1 MDENKNNY
9 VFGLDIGTR
18 SLVGTVGY
26 LADKT
31 FNVVAMAV
39 KEHETRA
46 MLDGQ
51 IHDIETV
58 GNSIRSLKEELEK
71 KTGIELTD
79 VCIAA
84 AGRVLRT
91 VTVHVESSLQR
102 EARVSGEDVYT
113 LDMLAV
119 EKAHNMVNSSKTREH
134 FFCVGYSAV
143 KYYLDDN
150 ELSNIE
156 EHKGKKMGVDMLA
169 TFLPED
175 VVDGLYSAVEIAGLK
190 VLNLTLEPIAAIN
203 VAIPENFRMLNI
215 AMVDVGA
222 GTSDISIT
230 RDGSIV
236 AYGMIPQAGDELT
249 EVISKEYLVD
259 FATADRIKIEASK
272 KKVIQFKDIMG
283 IKQKVTKSDI
293 EKLTE
298 PVVKKIT
305 KEIADKIIELNGG
318 KSVSAVFVVGGGGR
332 IHGFTTSLAEYLSI
346 SKERVA
352 VRGEEVLH
360 DVKFRDDVTITKD
373 SLIVTPIGICVSY
386 YLQTNNFIFV
396 NFNGKRIKMYNNN
409 RLNVVS
415 VALMAGFPN
424 SSLFPKRGKELV
436 YYVDGQKRMLRGETG
451 DSCVITINGKPA
463 DINSEV
469 AANDKIVIKESTSG
483 KDAELTLAKLP
494 EIKGT
499 INIVINGKEVPCPKL
514 VTVNGEL
521 KSEYYSIQNNDK
533 IEFLK
538 SYSLKQLMEYADLNP
553 KMNTV
558 KVNNEEASEYT
569 TIYENFTVTFES
581 MTDEENGDE
590 Y

>member
-71 KTGIELTD
+71 KIGVELTD

-134 FFCVGYSAV
+134 FFCVGYSPV

-150 ELSNIE
+150 ELINIT

-259 FATADRIKIEASK
+259 FATADKIKIEASK

-332 IHGFTTSLAEYLSI
+332 IHGFTDSLAEYLSI

-360 DVKFRDDVTITKD
+360 DVRFKDDVTITKD
-373 SLIVTPIGICVSY
+373 SLIVTPIGICISY

-436 YYVDGQKRMLRGETG
+436 YYVDGQKRMLRGEIG
-451 DSCVITINGKPA
+451 DSCVITLNGKTA

-469 AANDKIVIKESTSG
+469 SANDKIVIKESTSG

-499 INIVINGKEVPCPKL
+499 INIIINGKEVPCPKL

-538 SYSLKQLMEYADLNP
+538 SYSLKQLIEYADLDP

-558 KVNNEEASEYT
+558 RVNNEEASEYT
-569 TIYENFTVTFES
+569 TVYENFTVTFES
-581 MTDEENGDE
+581 KTEENGDE

>member
-26 LADKT
+26 LTDKT
-31 FNVVAMAV
+31 FNVIAMAV

-71 KTGIELTD
+71 KAGIELTD

-134 FFCVGYSAV
+134 FFCVGYSPV

-150 ELSNIE
+150 ELINIT

-215 AMVDVGA
+215 AMVDVGV

-249 EVISKEYLVD
+249 EIISKEYLVD

-283 IKQKVTKSDI
+283 IKQKVTKADI

-298 PVVKKIT
+298 PIVKKIT

-318 KSVSAVFVVGGGGR
+318 NSVSAVFVVGGGGR
-332 IHGFTTSLAEYLSI
+332 IHGFTDSLAEYLSI

-360 DVKFRDDVTITKD
+360 DVRFRDDITITKD
-373 SLIVTPIGICVSY
+373 SLIVTPIGICISY

-436 YYVDGQKRMLRGETG
+436 YYVDGQKRMLRGEIG
-451 DSCVITINGKPA
+451 DSCIITLNGKPA

-469 AANDKIVIKESTSG
+469 SANDKIVIKESTSG

-499 INIVINGKEVPCPKL
+499 INIIINGKEVPCPKL
-514 VTVNGEL
+514 VAVNGEL

-538 SYSLKQLMEYADLNP
+538 SYSLKQLIEYADLNP

-558 KVNNEEASEYT
+558 RVNNEEASEYT
-569 TIYENFTVTFES
+569 TVYENFTVTYES
-581 MTDEENGDE
+581 MTEENGDE

>member
-1 MDENKNNY
+1 MEKNNNNY

-26 LADKT
+26 LSGKQ

-39 KEHETRA
+39 KEHDTRA
-46 MLDGQ
+46 MIDGQ

-58 GNSIRSLKEELEK
+58 GNSIRLLKEELEEK
-71 KTGIELTD
+71 VSAKLED

-84 AGRVLRT
+84 AGRVLKT
-91 VTVHVESSLQR
+91 ITVHVESSLAK
-102 EARVSGEDVYT
+102 EARVTGEDVYT

-119 EKAHNMVNSSKTREH
+119 EKAHNMINNSKSKEH

-150 ELSNIE
+150 ELTNIE
-156 EHKGKKMGVDMLA
+156 EHKGRKMGVDMLA

-175 VVDGLYSAVEIAGLK
+175 VVDGLYASVEMAGLK

-230 RDGSIV
+230 KDGSIV
-236 AYGMIPQAGDELT
+236 AYGMIPKAGDELT
-249 EVISKEYLVD
+249 EIISKEYLVD
-259 FATADRIKIEASK
+259 FATADKIKIEISK
-272 KKVIQFKDIMG
+272 KKTVQFKDIMG
-283 IKQKVTKSDI
+283 LKQKVTR
-293 EKLTE
+293 EQVLKLVE
-298 PVVKKIT
+298 PTVKKIT
-305 KEIADKIIELNGG
+305 KEVSDKIIQLNGG

-332 IHGFTTSLAEYLSI
+332 INGFTASLAENLGI
-346 SKERVA
+346 SKDRVA

-360 DVKFRDDVTITKD
+360 DIAFSDNVIISKD
-373 SLIVTPIGICVSY
+373 SLIITPIGICISY

-396 NFNGKRIKMYNNN
+396 NFNGKRVKMYNNN
-409 RLNVVS
+409 KLNVIS

-424 SSLFPKRGKELV
+424 SALFPKRGKELV
-436 YYVDGQKRMLRGETG
+436 YYVDGQKRMLRGEIG
-451 DSCVITINGKPA
+451 DSSTITINGKLA

-469 AANDKIVIKESTSG
+469 TANDKIVIKESTTG
-483 KDAELTLAKLP
+483 KDAELIIGQLP
-494 EIKGT
+494 ENKGT
-499 INIVINGKEVPCPKL
+499 INIIVNGKPTACPKL
-514 VTVNGEL
+514 VAVNGEL
-521 KSEYYSIQNNDK
+521 KSEYYSIQNGDK

-538 SYSLKQLMEYADLNP
+538 SYSLKQLIEYADLDP

-569 TIYENFTVTFES
+569 TIYENFTVTFDS
-581 MTDEENGDE
+581 LQDENNNE

>member
-1 MDENKNNY
+1 MEKNNNNY

-26 LADKT
+26 LSGKQ

-39 KEHETRA
+39 KEHDTRA
-46 MLDGQ
+46 MIDGQ

-58 GNSIRSLKEELEK
+58 GNSIRLLKEELEEK
-71 KTGIELTD
+71 VSAKLED

-84 AGRVLRT
+84 AGRVLKT
-91 VTVHVESSLQR
+91 ITVHVESSLAK
-102 EARVSGEDVYT
+102 EARVTGEDVYT

-119 EKAHNMVNSSKTREH
+119 EKAHNMINNSKSKEH

-150 ELSNIE
+150 ELTNIE
-156 EHKGKKMGVDMLA
+156 EHKGRKMGVDMLA

-175 VVDGLYSAVEIAGLK
+175 VVDGLYASVEMAGLK

-230 RDGSIV
+230 KDGSIV
-236 AYGMIPQAGDELT
+236 AYGMIPKAGDELT
-249 EVISKEYLVD
+249 EIISKEYLVD
-259 FATADRIKIEASK
+259 FATADKIKIEISK
-272 KKVIQFKDIMG
+272 KKTVQFKDIMG
-283 IKQKVTKSDI
+283 LKQKVTR
-293 EKLTE
+293 EQVLKLVE
-298 PVVKKIT
+298 PTVKKIT
-305 KEIADKIIELNGG
+305 KEVSDKIIQLNGG

-332 IHGFTTSLAEYLSI
+332 INGFTANLAENLGI
-346 SKERVA
+346 SKDRVA

-360 DVKFRDDVTITKD
+360 DITFSDNVIISKD
-373 SLIVTPIGICVSY
+373 SLIITPIGICISY

-396 NFNGKRIKMYNNN
+396 NFNGKRVKMYNNN
-409 RLNVVS
+409 KLNVIS

-424 SSLFPKRGKELV
+424 SALFPKRGKELV
-436 YYVDGQKRMLRGETG
+436 YYVDGQKRMLRGEIG
-451 DSCVITINGKPA
+451 DSSTITINGKLA

-469 AANDKIVIKESTSG
+469 TANDKIVIKESTTG
-483 KDAELTLAKLP
+483 KDAELIIGQLP
-494 EIKGT
+494 ENKGT
-499 INIVINGKEVPCPKL
+499 INIIVNGKPTACPKL
-514 VTVNGEL
+514 VAVNGEL
-521 KSEYYSIQNNDK
+521 KSEYYSIQNGDK

-538 SYSLKQLMEYADLNP
+538 SYSLKQLIEYADLDP

-569 TIYENFTVTFES
+569 TIYENFTVTFDGLQ
-581 MTDEENGDE
+581 DENNNE

>member
-1 MDENKNNY
+1 MDKNNNNY

-26 LADKT
+26 LTGKQ

-39 KEHETRA
+39 KEHDTRA
-46 MLDGQ
+46 MIDGQ

-58 GNSIRSLKEELEK
+58 GNSIRLLKEELEEK
-71 KTGIELTD
+71 VSAKLED

-84 AGRVLRT
+84 AGRVLKT
-91 VTVHVESSLQR
+91 ITVHVESALAK
-102 EARVSGEDVYT
+102 EARVTGEDVYT

-119 EKAHNMVNSSKTREH
+119 EKAHNMINNSKSKEH

-150 ELSNIE
+150 ELTNIE
-156 EHKGKKMGVDMLA
+156 GHKGRKMGVDMLA

-175 VVDGLYSAVEIAGLK
+175 VVDGLYASVEMAGLK

-230 RDGSIV
+230 KDGSIV
-236 AYGMIPQAGDELT
+236 AYGMIPKAGDELT
-249 EVISKEYLVD
+249 EIISKEYLVD
-259 FATADRIKIEASK
+259 FATADKIKIEIANK
-272 KKVIQFKDIMG
+272 KTVQFKDIMG
-283 IKQKVTKSDI
+283 LKQKVTR
-293 EKLTE
+293 EEVLKLLE
-298 PVVKKIT
+298 PTVKKIT
-305 KEIADKIIELNGG
+305 KEVADKIISLNGG

-332 IHGFTTSLAEYLSI
+332 ISGFTTSLAENLEI
-346 SKERVA
+346 SKDRVA

-360 DVKFRDDVTITKD
+360 DIAFNDSVVISKD
-373 SLIVTPIGICVSY
+373 SLIITPIGICISY

-396 NFNGKRIKMYNNN
+396 NFNGKRVKMYNNN
-409 RLNVVS
+409 KLNVIS

-436 YYVDGQKRMLRGETG
+436 YYVDGQKRMLRGEIG
-451 DSCVITINGKPA
+451 DSSTITINGKIA

-469 AANDKIVIKESTSG
+469 TANDKIVIKESTTG
-483 KDAELTLAKLP
+483 KDAELIIGQLP
-494 EIKGT
+494 EKKGT
-499 INIVINGKEVPCPKL
+499 INIIVNGKPTACPKL
-514 VTVNGEL
+514 VSVNGEL
-521 KSEYYSIQNNDK
+521 KSEYYSIQNGDK

-538 SYSLKQLMEYADLNP
+538 SYSLKQLIEYADLDP

-569 TIYENFTVTFES
+569 TVYENFTVTFES
-581 MTDEENGDE
+581 IADENKQDE

>member
-1 MDENKNNY
+1 M
-9 VFGLDIGTR
+9 
-18 SLVGTVGY
+18 
-26 LADKT
+26 
-31 FNVVAMAV
+31 
-39 KEHETRA
+39 
-46 MLDGQ
+46 
-51 IHDIETV
+51 
-58 GNSIRSLKEELEK
+58 
-71 KTGIELTD
+71 
-79 VCIAA
+79 
-84 AGRVLRT
+84 LRT

-134 FFCVGYSAV
+134 FFCVGYSPV

-150 ELSNIE
+150 ELINIT

-259 FATADRIKIEASK
+259 FATADKIKIEASK

-332 IHGFTTSLAEYLSI
+332 IHGFTDSLAEYLSI

-360 DVKFRDDVTITKD
+360 DVRFKDDVTITKD
-373 SLIVTPIGICVSY
+373 SLIVTPIGICISY

-436 YYVDGQKRMLRGETG
+436 YYVDGQKRMLRGEIG
-451 DSCVITINGKPA
+451 DSCVITLNGKTA

-469 AANDKIVIKESTSG
+469 SANDKIVIKESTSG

-499 INIVINGKEVPCPKL
+499 INIIINGKEVPCPKL

-538 SYSLKQLMEYADLNP
+538 SYSLKQLIEYADLDP

-558 KVNNEEASEYT
+558 RVNNEEASEYT
-569 TIYENFTVTFES
+569 TVYENFTVTFES
-581 MTDEENGDE
+581 KTEENGDE

>member
-26 LADKT
+26 LTDKT
-31 FNVVAMAV
+31 FNVIAMAV

-71 KTGIELTD
+71 KAGTELTD

-134 FFCVGYSAV
+134 FFCVGYSPV

-150 ELSNIE
+150 ELINIT

-203 VAIPENFRMLNI
+203 VAIPENYRMLNI

-249 EVISKEYLVD
+249 EIISKEYLVD

-283 IKQKVTKSDI
+283 IKQKVTKADI

-298 PVVKKIT
+298 PIVKKIT

-332 IHGFTTSLAEYLSI
+332 IHGFTDSLAEYLSI

-360 DVKFRDDVTITKD
+360 DVRFRDDVTITKD
-373 SLIVTPIGICVSY
+373 SLIVTPIGICISY

-436 YYVDGQKRMLRGETG
+436 YYVDGQKRMLRGEIG
-451 DSCVITINGKPA
+451 DSCVITLNGKPA

-469 AANDKIVIKESTSG
+469 SANDKIVIKESTSG

-499 INIVINGKEVPCPKL
+499 INIIINGKEVPCPKL
-514 VTVNGEL
+514 VAVNGEL

-538 SYSLKQLMEYADLNP
+538 SYSLKQLIEYADLNP

-558 KVNNEEASEYT
+558 RVNNEEASEYT
-569 TIYENFTVTFES
+569 TVYENFTVTYES
-581 MTDEENGDE
+581 MTEEENGDE

>member
-26 LADKT
+26 LTDKT
-31 FNVVAMAV
+31 FNVIAMAV

-71 KTGIELTD
+71 KTGTELTD

-134 FFCVGYSAV
+134 FFCVGYSPV

-150 ELSNIE
+150 ELINIT

-249 EVISKEYLVD
+249 EIISKEYLVD

-283 IKQKVTKSDI
+283 IKQKVTKADI

-298 PVVKKIT
+298 PIVKKIT

-332 IHGFTTSLAEYLSI
+332 IHGFTDSLAEYLSI

-360 DVKFRDDVTITKD
+360 DVRFRDDVTITKD
-373 SLIVTPIGICVSY
+373 SLIVTPIGICISY

-436 YYVDGQKRMLRGETG
+436 YYVDGQKRMLRGEIG
-451 DSCVITINGKPA
+451 DSCIITLNGKPA

-469 AANDKIVIKESTSG
+469 SANDKIVIKESTSG

-499 INIVINGKEVPCPKL
+499 INIIINGKEVPCPKL
-514 VTVNGEL
+514 VAVNGEL

-538 SYSLKQLMEYADLNP
+538 SYSLKQLIEYADLNP

-558 KVNNEEASEYT
+558 RVNNEEASEYT
-569 TIYENFTVTFES
+569 TVYENFTVTYES
-581 MTDEENGDE
+581 MTEENGDE

>member
-1 MDENKNNY
+1 MEKNNNNY

-26 LADKT
+26 LSGKQ

-39 KEHETRA
+39 KEHDTRA
-46 MLDGQ
+46 MIDGQ

-58 GNSIRSLKEELEK
+58 GNSIRLLKEELEEK
-71 KTGIELTD
+71 VSAKLED

-84 AGRVLRT
+84 AGRVLKT
-91 VTVHVESSLQR
+91 ITVHVESSLAK
-102 EARVSGEDVYT
+102 EARVTGEDVYT

-119 EKAHNMVNSSKTREH
+119 EKAHNMINNSKSKEH

-150 ELSNIE
+150 ELTNIE
-156 EHKGKKMGVDMLA
+156 EHKGRKMGVDMLA

-175 VVDGLYSAVEIAGLK
+175 VVDGLYASVEMAGLK

-230 RDGSIV
+230 KDGSIV
-236 AYGMIPQAGDELT
+236 AYGMIPKAGDELT
-249 EVISKEYLVD
+249 EIISKEYLVD
-259 FATADRIKIEASK
+259 FATADKIKIEISK
-272 KKVIQFKDIMG
+272 KKTVQFKDIMG
-283 IKQKVTKSDI
+283 LKQKVTR
-293 EKLTE
+293 EQVLKLVE
-298 PVVKKIT
+298 PTVKKIT
-305 KEIADKIIELNGG
+305 KEVSDKIIQLNGG

-332 IHGFTTSLAEYLSI
+332 INGFTTSLAENLGI
-346 SKERVA
+346 SKDRVA

-360 DVKFRDDVTITKD
+360 DITFSDNVIISKD
-373 SLIVTPIGICVSY
+373 SLIITPIGICISY

-396 NFNGKRIKMYNNN
+396 NFNGKRVKMYNNN
-409 RLNVVS
+409 KLNVIS

-424 SSLFPKRGKELV
+424 SALFPKRGKELV
-436 YYVDGQKRMLRGETG
+436 YYVDGQKRMLRGEIG
-451 DSCVITINGKPA
+451 DSSTITINGKLA

-469 AANDKIVIKESTSG
+469 TANDKIVIKESTTG
-483 KDAELTLAKLP
+483 KDAELIIGQLP
-494 EIKGT
+494 ENKGT
-499 INIVINGKEVPCPKL
+499 INIIVNGKPTACPKL
-514 VTVNGEL
+514 VAVNGEL
-521 KSEYYSIQNNDK
+521 KSEYYSIQNGDK

-538 SYSLKQLMEYADLNP
+538 SYSLKQLIEYADLDP

-569 TIYENFTVTFES
+569 TIYENFTVTFDS
-581 MTDEENGDE
+581 LQDENNNE